1 MSYAKVTLSPKE
13 LELVNNADWI
23 LTKNHIIGKVYDFFG
38 ALGNYYRQECTTF
51 KSFQHE
57 TAFEI
62 SPKIS
67 KGEQYEQ
74 LPYVMLDFPR
84 YFTESDIFAIRTFFW
99 WGNHCSIHLILKG
112 KYLTELGPSI
122 DRYFEMYGKYGSETQ
137 DWYIGVGSDPWQHHF
152 EKNNYIP
159 MQDWNGYS
167 VTRLPFLK
175 LAKKIPLQEWD
186 DIENFM
192 KSQFTKM
199 LTILSDY

>member
-1 MSYAKVTLSPKE
+1 
-13 LELVNNADWI
+13 
-23 LTKNHIIGKVYDFFG
+23 
-38 ALGNYYRQECTTF
+38 
-51 KSFQHE
+51 
-57 TAFEI
+57 
-62 SPKIS
+62 
-67 KGEQYEQ
+67 
-74 LPYVMLDFPR
+74 
-84 YFTESDIFAIRTFFW
+84 
-99 WGNHCSIHLILKG
+99 
-112 KYLTELGPSI
+112 
-122 DRYFEMYGKYGSETQ
+122 MYGKYGAETL

-152 EKNNYIP
+152 EKDNYIP